1 MFIFGKSKKGRDSLR
16 KGTVEKVK
24 SHIMAVPRDA
34 EIFSKPDE
42 LLSRAQDTDEIK
54 IKSTSLE
61 NAQHIIAEYKEK
73 EYSLEIGS
81 TDISFSAEE
90 LDYYPLRDDEK
101 TLLLDSKTALY
112 IDMLFSENNMDSYHF
127 QIKMLNM
134 LVPDMVALIDCDAY
148 KTYSGRWA
156 VMTAESSV
164 PPAPSYMYTIHA
176 VYDKDSGN
184 SVWLHTH
191 GLNRCGT
198 IELEI
203 LGSTTDNYNDFDG
216 VLDTIAARLIGE
228 SKFIDEKE
236 PLTVGVFADNS
247 DIIVTWQ
254 RSEWALGDFPKDI
267 QGNAEDR
274 DEMHSLNMGVI
285 YLYASEKDA
294 EKGKL
299 TSILKYNQKLEN
311 NPIFYKTTSET
322 QRMRA
327 LALERV
333 DYMRKI
339 CDSTVEKKVLIKIG
353 LKPDEKY
360 GCDPDM
366 NEYIWFELDEL
377 GENSFTA
384 TLTQDAYYVDGMVKG
399 VQGEFAYDEI
409 ADWRIYTPEICY
421 SPDNVYLFGE

>member
-1 MFIFGKSKKGRDSLR
+1 MFLFGKSKKNEDSLR
-16 KGTVEKVK
+16 KGTIEKVK
-24 SHIMAVPRDA
+24 SRIMAVPRDA

-42 LLSRAQDTDEIK
+42 LLARAQDTDEIK
-54 IKSTSLE
+54 IKSTDIE
-61 NAQHIIAEYKEK
+61 NAPHIVAEYKGN

-81 TDISFSAEE
+81 IDISLSADELEMYSLRQDEKEALLSAE
-90 LDYYPLRDDEK
+90 
-101 TLLLDSKTALY
+101 AAVY
-112 IDMLFSENNMDSYHF
+112 IDMLFSEDNMDSYHF

-134 LVPDMVALIDCDAY
+134 LVPDMIALMDCDAY
-148 KTYSGRWA
+148 KIYSGRWA
-156 VMTAESSV
+156 IMAAESSV
-164 PPAPSYMYTIHA
+164 PPSPTYMYTIHA
-176 VYDKDSGN
+176 VHDAEAGD

-203 LGSTTDNYNDFDG
+203 LGSTTENYNDFGG
-216 VLDTIAARLIGE
+216 VLNAIADRLIGD

-236 PLTVGVFADNS
+236 PITVGVFADNS
-247 DIIVTWQ
+247 DIVVTWQ
-254 RSEWALGDFPKDI
+254 RSEWALGSFPKNI
-267 QGNAEDR
+267 QGNANDR
-274 DEMHSLNMGVI
+274 DEEHSLNMGVI

-299 TSILKYNQKLEN
+299 TSILNFAKKFEN
-311 NPIFYKTTSET
+311 NPIFYKTTAET

-327 LALERV
+327 LAVERV
-333 DYMRKI
+333 GYLRKI
-339 CDSTVEKKVLIKIG
+339 CESTVERNVLIKVG

-360 GCDPDM
+360 GCPADM

-377 GENSFTA
+377 GENTFTA

-399 VQGEFAYDEI
+399 VQGEFAYDEVV
-409 ADWRIYTPEICY
+409 DWRIYTPEISY